1 MATTQSAAA
10 YFSRPI
16 RPDTL
21 QRANFR
27 IRSKL
32 VSAGVKRSD
41 AAMVAKAA
49 VAAARHTRVY
59 LDDVRALV
67 KARSAPACARTL
79 DSMRKTTLQLKEL
92 GDGVSEVLGRA
103 KEAVGNGIDAAGL
116 LEAWTAGGGP
126 EELTAEGRL
135 RHALSDRLGG
145 LAPVRVSDIAH
156 LACLW
161 SDSQHYHAALRQFL
175 RKPEGDGGDTASF
188 LEAISGFLPDHAV
201 PVDLE
206 GLPGDPGLLEG
217 LPAMIERLGGKPARR
232 R

>member
-32 VSAGVKRSD
+32 VSAGVGRSE
-41 AAMVAKAA
+41 ASAVAKAA
-49 VAAARHTRVY
+49 VLGARQSRLY
-59 LDDVRALV
+59 LDDVRALL
-67 KARSAPACARTL
+67 KARSAATSARAL
-79 DSMRKTTLQLKEL
+79 ESMRKTVWKLKEL
-92 GDGVSEVLGRA
+92 SDGSVDALETA
-103 KEAVGNGIDAAGL
+103 KSAVGNGVDASGL
-116 LEAWTAGGGP
+116 IEAWTTGGGP

-135 RHALSDRLGG
+135 RQALADRLGS
-145 LAPVRVSDIAH
+145 LVPVRVSDIAH

-161 SDSQHYHAALRQFL
+161 SDSQRYHAALRQFL
-175 RKPEGDGGDTASF
+175 RKSAGGNGETDSF
-188 LEAISGFLPDHAV
+188 LEAISGFLPDHVV

-217 LPAMIERLGGKPARR
+217 LPAMIARLGGKPGRS
-232 R
+232 